1 MMFSYLKAY
10 VYILLD
16 CGYLSMTKAVTD
28 IKYKVRL
35 VLSVRFNQSK
45 IRRFRMLSEKLFVWW
60 HSIRY
65 LPNVVDLNPF
75 CAQNSPST

>member
-1 MMFSYLKAY
+1 
-10 VYILLD
+10 
-16 CGYLSMTKAVTD
+16 MTEAVTD

-45 IRRFRMLSEKLFVWW
+45 IRRFRMLSEKLFVSW

-75 CAQNSPST
+75 CAQNSASS